1 MWLVCALVAL
11 NSFFWIAQAGFA
23 LGGGGGLLQQFFGTK
38 MIRAEVVVQNP
49 DGSTTDERIDRG
61 VIVAITPALIT
72 LKEADGTIA
81 AIPIDPNA
89 QVQGGARVA
98 SVSKL
103 RRNLRVVVFHQANS
117 PAESIVVEGF
127 GG

>member
-1 MWLVCALVAL
+1 MWLACVLVAL
-11 NSFFWIAQAGFA
+11 NAFFWIAQAGFA
-23 LGGGGGLLQQFFGTK
+23 LGGGALLQQFFGTK

-61 VIVAITPALIT
+61 VIVAVTPALIT

-81 AIPIDPNA
+81 AIPLDPNA
-89 QVQGGARVA
+89 QVQGGARLG

-103 RRNLRVVVFHQANS
+103 RPHLRVVVFHQANS
-117 PAESIVVEGF
+117 PAEAIVVEGF